1 MSPFGPPTGRV
12 VSKRVLNSGEQSIK
26 VSSYETFQPGNK
38 VSTSHGQKG
47 VASSLVDYQDMAVCY
62 MRDGSMIVPD
72 VVMAVSSIVSRQTV
86 GQIYESGASLERV
99 KDSGLSP
106 VIDPDQTAAL
116 GEDVSVMDGTTGQFF
131 ESAMYGNGGAVVL
144 QETAATMGFIRMFNQ
159 SQMTRDISLRIV
171 P

>member
-1 MSPFGPPTGRV
+1 
-12 VSKRVLNSGEQSIK
+12 
-26 VSSYETFQPGNK
+26 
-38 VSTSHGQKG
+38 
-47 VASSLVDYQDMAVCY
+47 MAVCY